1 MKWGRFVAYGL
12 VIAGIAYASYSG
24 VTYYQKLNVVEEI
37 STPVIQESDIKEYE
51 KQKKEL
57 GDNQSSEDWII
68 IPKNERPKP
77 GDFFAKLQI
86 PKINLQVP
94 VFEGTYE
101 EELANGVGHYSRSV
115 LPGEPDNSVIS
126 GHRDTVF
133 RRLEELKKGDL
144 LQVSTKQGVFVY
156 RITKTWVTDAN
167 DRSVIISHDKPILTL
182 TTCYP
187 FSFIGPAPD
196 RYVIQSELI
205 KRL

>member
-1 MKWGRFVAYGL
+1 MKWERIIAYGL
-12 VIAGIAYASYSG
+12 VIAGFAYASYSG

-37 STPVIQESDIKEYE
+37 TTPVIGESELKEFE
-51 KQKKEL
+51 KQEKED
-57 GDNQSSEDWII
+57 GDHSSSQDWVI
-68 IPKNERPKP
+68 IPSHERPKP

-86 PKINLQVP
+86 PKIDLQVP

-101 EELANGVGHYSRSV
+101 KELAKGVGHYRNSV
-115 LPGEPDNSVIS
+115 LPGEPDNSVLS

-133 RRLEELKKGDL
+133 RRLGEVKKGDL
-144 LQVSTKQGVFVY
+144 LQVSTKQGVFIY
-156 RITKTWVTDAN
+156 RVTKTWVTDAN
-167 DRSVIISHDKPILTL
+167 DRSVIVSHDKPVLTL

-187 FSFIGPAPD
+187 FTFIGPAPD